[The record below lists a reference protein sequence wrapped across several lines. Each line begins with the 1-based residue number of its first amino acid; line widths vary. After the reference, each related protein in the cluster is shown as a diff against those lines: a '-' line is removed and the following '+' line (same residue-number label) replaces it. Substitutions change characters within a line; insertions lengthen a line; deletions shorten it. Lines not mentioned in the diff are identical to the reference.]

1 MKRALPDHQAYFDP
15 TSVLRDFMQLT
26 RISSLIED
34 KVILELVPE
43 REGSPL
49 TLLEILVLR
58 RVTPG
63 SPAKVAALQNEL
75 LWSLTETQTDCYRQP
90 RNSKSGSRVK

>member
-63 SPAKVAALQNEL
+63 RRDQQQPLHQGEAAAL
-75 LWSLTETQTDCYRQP
+75 T
-90 RNSKSGSRVK
+90 